1 MFPLLETENGE
12 VIKPSDG
19 DEAYYETFTSDY
31 ESAFKSE
38 LETLTTKNPRNKK
51 NRSLNFPPGKKN
63 KRVNASNKMLGMP
76 EVFNDIFSV
85 QQLAVERYSG
95 YAALMLSSL
104 QFDTLSFQTR
114 MLQKY

>member
-12 VIKPSDG
+12 VIKPIDG

-51 NRSLNFPPGKKN
+51 NRSLNFTPGKKN
-63 KRVNASNKMLGMP
+63 KQVKTSNKMLGMP

-95 YAALMLSSL
+95 YAALMLNSL

-114 MLQKY
+114 MLQKC